1 MNNVW
6 KDAELFLHL
15 IVNLIMKKDF
25 LLVIA
30 IFLVNGFVLSSD
42 AFAGPGNDGTKTTP
56 GTNNSGGTGNSSNSS
71 ASTTTSSTTTT
82 NTTPASSTST
92 STIESDEW
100 VIIEVVE
107 QPAGSTQTQGQVTV
121 EKKNIS
127 QVTVTHVEVKSC
139 QQNTTPVELIPILR
153 DLTNGSNRHVY
164 VTEENG
170 KKIWYISPEVQ
181 QNQGS
186 TTDNNTMVMPILF
199 QIKI

>member
-1 MNNVW
+1 
-6 KDAELFLHL
+6 
-15 IVNLIMKKDF
+15 MKKDF
-25 LLVIA
+25 LLVIV
-30 IFLVNGFVLSSD
+30 IFLVNGFVLRSD

-56 GTNNSGGTGNSSNSS
+56 GTNTSTGTGNSGNSGS
-71 ASTTTSSTTTT
+71 STGSSTATASTSTTTSTSTST
-82 NTTPASSTST
+82 TTPASSTT

-139 QQNTTPVELIPILR
+139 QKNTTPVELIPILR

-181 QNQGS
+181 QNQS
-186 TTDNNTMVMPILF
+186 SSTDNGTMVMPILF